1 MNTIRLIVI
10 GQFAPFRVPLE
21 ALGQTALFL
30 LAWVLLWL
38 PIAIPL
44 ALKLKWRPFQA
55 ATPAQKLPLLIPL
68 YLLAP
73 IIFGLGVWRSPLP
86 WSAYG
91 WTGLHSFLVSVPLG
105 LFIAVAGLA
114 IVAGIRTQLGW
125 TTWAPPEQ
133 SDGVIGWQ
141 TGATVLALLLLGLGL
156 GGVEEWVFR
165 GWMQTQLA
173 TGFGFWGAAAIAS
186 TIFALAHLLWDG
198 PPGWWQQPGLWLLGF
213 VLVMA
218 RWADQGSIGLA
229 WGLHAGWIWG
239 LACLDAVFGTTPTGQ
254 GPRWLVGRDQQP
266 LTGLLDMGLL
276 VGTGLLVI
284 GLWPKFLGLL

>member
-1 MNTIRLIVI
+1 MGQSAPTRVI
-10 GQFAPFRVPLE
+10 TE
-21 ALGQTALFL
+21 TLGQVVLFL

-44 ALKLKWRPFQA
+44 ALKLQWRPFQVS
-55 ATPAQKLPLLIPL
+55 TPAQKLPLLIPL

-73 IIFGLGVWRSPLP
+73 IVLGFAVWRSPLTG
-86 WSAYG
+86 SAYG
-91 WTGLHSFLVSVPLG
+91 WPGLSPLLKSVPLG
-105 LFIAVAGLA
+105 LFIAVLGLA
-114 IVAGIRTQLGW
+114 IVSGIRAKFGW
-125 TTWAPPEQ
+125 VSWVPPE
-133 SDGVIGWQ
+133 SNGRV
-141 TGATVLALLLLGLGL
+141 TVATVLGLLGLGLGL

-165 GWMQTQLA
+165 GWMQTQLQ
-173 TGFGFWGAAAIAS
+173 TGFGFWVAAAIAS

-198 PPGWWQQPGLWLLGF
+198 PAGWLQQPGLWLLGF

-239 LACLDAVFGTTPTGQ
+239 LACLDAVFGATPAGQ

-276 VGTGLLVI
+276 LGTGLLVI
-284 GLWPKFLGLL
+284 GLWPKVLRLL

>member
-1 MNTIRLIVI
+1 MLLIASLLAT
-10 GQFAPFRVPLE
+10 GQFALNWVAIE
-21 ALGQTALFL
+21 ALGQVVLFL
-30 LAWVLLWL
+30 LVWVLLWL

-44 ALKLKWRPFQA
+44 ALKLHWRPFQTS
-55 ATPAQKLPLLIPL
+55 TPAQKLPLLIPL

-73 IIFGLGVWRSPLP
+73 IALGLAVWRSPFP

-91 WTGLHSFLVSVPLG
+91 WLGLSPLLISVPFGVLMAA
-105 LFIAVAGLA
+105 LGLA
-114 IVAGIRTQLGW
+114 IVAGIRAQFGW
-125 TTWAPPEQ
+125 VSWAPPE
-133 SDGVIGWQ
+133 SPVGWGTVT
-141 TGATVLALLLLGLGL
+141 TGLGLLGLGLGL

-173 TGFGFWGAAAIAS
+173 TGFGFWGAAAISS

-198 PPGWWQQPGLWLLGF
+198 PVGWWQQPGLWLLGF

-229 WGLHAGWIWG
+229 WGLHGGWIWG
-239 LACLDAVFGTTPTGQ
+239 LACLDAVFGATATGQ
-254 GPRWLVGRDQQP
+254 GPSWLVGRDQQP

-284 GLWPKFLGLL
+284 GLWPRVLTLL

>member
-1 MNTIRLIVI
+1 MTIIRLLVV
-10 GQFAPFRVPLE
+10 GQFVPFRVLVE
-21 ALGQTALFL
+21 ALGQIALFL
-30 LAWVLLWL
+30 LVWILLWL

-44 ALKLKWRPFQA
+44 ALKLQWRPFQA
-55 ATPAQKLPLLIPL
+55 STPAQKLPLLIPL

-73 IIFGLGVWRSPLP
+73 ILLGFAVWRSPLP

-91 WTGLHSFLVSVPLG
+91 WTGLHSCLIAVPLG
-105 LFIAVAGLA
+105 LAISVAGLTL
-114 IVAGIRTQLGW
+114 VSVIRAQLGW
-125 TTWAPPEQ
+125 VAWAPPEQ
-133 SDGVIGWQ
+133 GDGGMGWQ
-141 TGATVLALLLLGLGL
+141 TGATVLGLLVLGLGL

-165 GWMQTQLA
+165 GWMQTQLQV
-173 TGFGFWGAAAIAS
+173 GLGVWGAAAIAS

-198 PPGWWQQPGLWLLGF
+198 PVGWWQQPGLWLLGF

-218 RWADQGSIGLA
+218 RWVDQGSIGLA
-229 WGLHAGWIWG
+229 WGLHSGWIWG
-239 LACLDAVFGTTPTGQ
+239 LACLDAVFGATPTGQ

-284 GLWPKFLGLL
+284 GLWPKVLNLL

>member
-1 MNTIRLIVI
+1 VLLIAPLFGT
-10 GQFAPFRVPLE
+10 GQFALNWVAIE
-21 ALGQTALFL
+21 ALGQVVLFL
-30 LAWVLLWL
+30 LAWICLWL

-55 ATPAQKLPLLIPL
+55 STPAQKLPLLIPL

-73 IIFGLGVWRSPLP
+73 IVFGFAVWRSPLAG
-86 WSAYG
+86 SAYG
-91 WTGLHSFLVSVPLG
+91 WSGLRPLLISVPLG
-105 LFIAVAGLA
+105 LMIAALGLA
-114 IVAGIRTQLGW
+114 IVSGIRAQFGW
-125 TTWAPPEQ
+125 VSWAPPESQ
-133 SDGVIGWQ
+133 VGWS
-141 TGATVLALLLLGLGL
+141 TVATVLGLLVLGLGL

-165 GWMQTQLA
+165 GWMQTQLQ

-198 PPGWWQQPGLWLLGF
+198 PAGWWQQPGLWVLGF

-229 WGLHAGWIWG
+229 WGLHGGWIWG
-239 LACLDAVFGTTPTGQ
+239 LACLDAVFGATSAGQ
-254 GPRWLVGRDQQP
+254 GPCWLVGRDLQP

-284 GLWPKFLGLL
+284 GLWPKLLAIL